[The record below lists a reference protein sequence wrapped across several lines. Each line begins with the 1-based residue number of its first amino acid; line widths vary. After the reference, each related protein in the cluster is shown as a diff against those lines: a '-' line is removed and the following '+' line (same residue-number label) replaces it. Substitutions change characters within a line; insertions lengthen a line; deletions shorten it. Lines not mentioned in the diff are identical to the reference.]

1 MLTKKVIRKM
11 FVTSS
16 IVVIILMIY
25 LMPGVMELNND
36 IKTSFEYVEMSSN
49 VIYLADNSGLLVETT
64 VSLEANNSNEEKI
77 KEIVKHLSDASNE
90 IMPNGLNSVIDKNI
104 KLIDVKVDEN
114 IAFLN
119 FSKELIKGTDREV
132 GRMIE
137 AISYSV
143 LNLKD
148 INGVS
153 FYVDG
158 TNISE
163 LVSFNVPDIITTNYG
178 INKKVHIN
186 KTDDIMSYVIY
197 YLENID
203 NSNYLVP
210 ITKYINSND
219 EKINVI
225 IEDLSSSY
233 IYQPNLISIA
243 NEKLELINYEISN
256 DEMILNFNNSIFLDK
271 GEIVEEV
278 IYPVVNTFFDNYDV
292 KTIIIKVNGEEI
304 FKKSLV

>member
-36 IKTSFEYVEMSSN
+36 IRTSFEYVEMSSN

-90 IMPNGLNSVIDKNI
+90 IMPNGLNSVIDKNVR
-104 KLIDVKVDEN
+104 LIDVKVDEN

-119 FSKELIKGTDREV
+119 FSKELIKGTDREI

-148 INGVS
+148 VNGVS

-304 FKKSLV
+304 LKKSLV

>member
-77 KEIVKHLSDASNE
+77 KEIVKHLGDASNE
-90 IMPNGLNSVIDKNI
+90 IMPNGLNSVIDKDI

-119 FSKELIKGTDREV
+119 FSRELIKGTDREI

-163 LVSFNVPDIITTNYG
+163 LVTFNVPDIITTEYG